1 MLVNQ
6 VDRGAT
12 ISNVQQG
19 VLGGLHASNS
29 LFCPEATHI
38 LLVTFYLSESITWHP
53 NPWGLLSVFLPGP
66 WEMEAKQW

>member
-12 ISNVQQG
+12 ILEMCNKG
-19 VLGGLHASNS
+19 VLGSSCQQFLVLS
-29 LFCPEATHI
+29 EATHI
-38 LLVTFYLSESITWHP
+38 LLVTFCLSESITWHP

-66 WEMEAKQW
+66 WEMESQQW